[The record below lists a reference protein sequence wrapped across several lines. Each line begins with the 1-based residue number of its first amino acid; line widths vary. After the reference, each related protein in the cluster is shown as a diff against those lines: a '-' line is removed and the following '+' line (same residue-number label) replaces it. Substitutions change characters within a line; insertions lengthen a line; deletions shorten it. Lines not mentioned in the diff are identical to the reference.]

1 MGRVFEIRGWAV
13 YVYAERRSPHHM
25 PHCHVKK
32 RGTSIA
38 VVELITGEL
47 LYAPS
52 EDVPSF
58 VLDEL
63 VTRIEDCAAEW
74 ERLNGGEGE

>member
-1 MGRVFEIRGWAV
+1 
-13 YVYAERRSPHHM
+13 M